1 MFVNKPFTYLS
12 RALISKSKRCFNL
25 KSSTYYFHIKTKI
38 SADFQICISVPLK
51 ITVWKTSIVHI
62 WSFLVHIIPAFGLN
76 ARKYEPEK
84 LQIGT
89 LFTHWK
95 SNLFRGSET
104 VTLKKTFWHAGLM
117 FYFKFFGFCST
128 IESFQ
133 PLIPYEKLVY
143 LQTTAVF
150 I

>member
-1 MFVNKPFTYLS
+1 MQIWKSPYMFVFMQKQCLENFAFLILRILELFAREACKSRLIFNIFFCFWMFVNKSFTYLS
-12 RALISKSKRCFNL
+12 RALISESKRCFNL

-95 SNLFRGSET
+95 S
-104 VTLKKTFWHAGLM
+104 K
-117 FYFKFFGFCST
+117 
-128 IESFQ
+128 
-133 PLIPYEKLVY
+133 LI
-143 LQTTAVF
+143 
-150 I
+150 